1 MSPITYHGALHNSSF
16 FGVYSWIRRT
26 LVPTPL
32 PASDRQPTLPA
43 PSVQKPGTCSITFRI
58 PLLIVLPHWRPSVE
72 PYHHHR
78 APSLPQIFK
87 NQAGAAKFKHPPTQT
102 SQLIGLDSCGSHKSS
117 TELPPA
123 QVPRE
128 GIKQRWFPIQN
139 FSSTQVPR
147 VGTR

>member
-1 MSPITYHGALHNSSF
+1 MNFVESHHLPRGSAQFKL

-78 APSLPQIFK
+78 ALILPQIFK

-102 SQLIGLDSCGSHKSS
+102 SQLTGLDSCASHKFS

-123 QVPRE
+123 QIPSE
-128 GIKQRWFPIQN
+128 GIRLRWFPIQD
-139 FSSTQVPR
+139 FSST
-147 VGTR
+147 